1 MAKVFIYGVGGKGGG
16 SDIPEAEK
24 TVALDMISGDQVI
37 TPDKGTTLKKVTVK
51 KPSGLIPT
59 NIVSGV
65 DIGGVIGTATV
76 SAESPQLHKLTLTR
90 SNDTMTITNPA
101 TNGSFVQ
108 KFRIYNKGA
117 LLKEQTGTTFSLI
130 GLGVGEYELQVSA
143 VGAGFYDSE
152 ASAAVKASVFA
163 ISQSLT
169 NLTTTNNAT
178 LISNG
183 LEWTTTLKPTTGLYL
198 PEDITVTMGGK
209 PCVYKYNSYTGALT
223 ISNVNGDIAVTA
235 VAYTA
240 KKLRRPTLE
249 LDGSSLTVTPP
260 RYAKTTNTYI
270 DDDLTWT
277 YIDTST
283 CEVQAVDGAA
293 HGFELNDNDYYESQ
307 CQKIANGYA
316 VCKVVFTGEAERD
329 ITLRCISYGES
340 NYDYGIISQVDK
352 TLALSNTD
360 DGSTGSTNVLKN
372 FKGLSSP
379 NPVDL
384 TITIPAGEHFIYCKY
399 RKDGSGDTGND
410 SLQFTVEE

>member
-16 SDIPEAEK
+16 SDIPEVEK
-24 TVALDMISGDQVI
+24 TVALDMLSGDQVI
-37 TPDKGTTLKKVTVK
+37 TPGKGTTLKKVTVK

-76 SAESPQLHKLTLTR
+76 SAESPQLNKLTLTR

-108 KFRIYNKGA
+108 KFRIYNKGT

-249 LDGSSLTVTPP
+249 LNGSSLTVTPP

-283 CEVQAVDGAA
+283 WEVQAVDGAA

-307 CQKIANGYA
+307 CKKIANGYA
-316 VCKVVFTGEAERD
+316 VCKVVFTGEVERD

>member
-16 SDIPEAEK
+16 SDIPEVEK
-24 TVALDMISGDQVI
+24 TVALDMITGDQVI
-37 TPDKGTTLKKVTVK
+37 TSDKGTTLKKVTVK

-76 SAESPQLHKLTLTR
+76 SAESPQLNKLTLTR

-183 LEWTTTLKPTTGLYL
+183 LEWTTTLKPTTGFYL

-283 CEVQAVDGAA
+283 WEVQTVDGAA

-307 CQKIANGYA
+307 CKKIANGYA
-316 VCKVVFTGEAERD
+316 VCKVVFTGEVERD

-360 DGSTGSTNVLKN
+360 DGSTGSANVLKN

>member
-37 TPDKGTTLKKVTVK
+37 TPNKGTTLKKVTVK

-76 SAESPQLHKLTLTR
+76 SAESPQLNKLTLTR

-130 GLGVGEYELQVSA
+130 GLGAGEYELQVSA

-283 CEVQAVDGAA
+283 WEVQAVDGAA

-307 CQKIANGYA
+307 CKKIANGYA
-316 VCKVVFTGEAERD
+316 VCKVVFTGETERD

-399 RKDGSGDTGND
+399 RKDGGGDTGND

>member
-16 SDIPEAEK
+16 SDLPEVEK
-24 TVALDMISGDQVI
+24 TVELAMAEGDQVI
-37 TPDKGTTLKKVTVK
+37 KSDKDTALKQVTVL
-51 KPSGLIPT
+51 KPTGLLPK

-65 DIGGVIGTATV
+65 DIGGVIGTANV
-76 SAESPQLHKLTLTR
+76 STDSPQLRKLTLTR

-101 TNGSFVQ
+101 TNGNFVE
-108 KFRIYNKGA
+108 KFRIYNSGV

-130 GLGVGEYELQVSA
+130 GLGAGDYELQVSA
-143 VGAGFYDSE
+143 VASGFYDSE
-152 ASAAVKASVFA
+152 ASAAVKAKVFTIA
-163 ISQSLT
+163 QALT
-169 NLTTTNNAT
+169 NLTTTNSAT

-223 ISNVNGDIAVTA
+223 VSNVSGDIAVTA

-240 KKLRRPTLE
+240 KKLRRPTLKI
-249 LDGSSLTVTPP
+249 DGSMLTVTPP

-270 DDDLTWT
+270 DDELTWT

-283 CEVQAVDGAA
+283 WEVQEVEGAA
-293 HGFELNDNDYYESQ
+293 HGFELNSNDYYESQ
-307 CQKIANGYA
+307 CKKIANGYA

-360 DGSTGSTNVLKN
+360 DGATGSTNVLKN

-410 SLQFTVEE
+410 SLQFMVVE

>member
-1 MAKVFIYGVGGKGGG
+1 MTKVFIYGVGSKGGG

-183 LEWTTTLKPTTGLYL
+183 LEWATTLKPTTGLYL

-283 CEVQAVDGAA
+283 WEVQAVDGAA

-316 VCKVVFTGEAERD
+316 ICKVVFTGETERD
-329 ITLRCISYGES
+329 ITLRCISYGEN

-360 DGSTGSTNVLKN
+360 DGATGSTNVLKN

-399 RKDGSGDTGND
+399 RKDGGGDTGND
-410 SLQFTVEE
+410 SLQFTVEG

>member
-51 KPSGLIPT
+51 KPSGLIPA

-76 SAESPQLHKLTLTR
+76 SAESPQLNKLTLTR
-90 SNDTMTITNPA
+90 SDDTMTITNPA

-130 GLGVGEYELQVSA
+130 GLGAGEYELQVSA

-198 PEDITVTMGGK
+198 PEDIAVTMGGK

-223 ISNVNGDIAVTA
+223 ISNVNGDVAVTA

-283 CEVQAVDGAA
+283 WEVQAV
-293 HGFELNDNDYYESQ
+293 
-307 CQKIANGYA
+307 
-316 VCKVVFTGEAERD
+316 
-329 ITLRCISYGES
+329 
-340 NYDYGIISQVDK
+340 
-352 TLALSNTD
+352 
-360 DGSTGSTNVLKN
+360 
-372 FKGLSSP
+372 
-379 NPVDL
+379 
-384 TITIPAGEHFIYCKY
+384 
-399 RKDGSGDTGND
+399 DGSGDTGND

>member
-16 SDIPEAEK
+16 SDTPEAEK

-76 SAESPQLHKLTLTR
+76 SAESPQLNKLTLTR

-130 GLGVGEYELQVSA
+130 GLGAGEYELQVSA

-209 PCVYKYNSYTGALT
+209 PCVYKYNSYTGSLT
-223 ISNVNGDIAVTA
+223 VSNVSGDIAVTA

-249 LDGSSLTVTPP
+249 IDGSMLTVTPP

-270 DDDLTWT
+270 DDELTWT
-277 YIDTST
+277 YVDTST
-283 CEVQAVDGAA
+283 WEVQEVEGAA
-293 HGFELNDNDYYESQ
+293 HGFELNSNDYYESQ
-307 CQKIANGYA
+307 CKKIANGYA

-352 TLALSNTD
+352 TLTLSNTD
-360 DGSTGSTNVLKN
+360 DGATGSTNVLKN
-372 FKGLSSP
+372 FKGLSSA

-384 TITIPAGEHFIYCKY
+384 TITIPTGEHFIYCKY
-399 RKDGSGDTGND
+399 RKDSGGDTGND

>member
-16 SDIPEAEK
+16 SDIPEVEK
-24 TVALDMISGDQVI
+24 TVALDMLSGDQVI
-37 TPDKGTTLKKVTVK
+37 TPGKGTTLKKVTVK

-76 SAESPQLHKLTLTR
+76 SAESPQLNKLTLTR

-108 KFRIYNKGA
+108 KFRIYNKGT

-283 CEVQAVDGAA
+283 WEVQAVDGAA

-307 CQKIANGYA
+307 CKKIANGYA